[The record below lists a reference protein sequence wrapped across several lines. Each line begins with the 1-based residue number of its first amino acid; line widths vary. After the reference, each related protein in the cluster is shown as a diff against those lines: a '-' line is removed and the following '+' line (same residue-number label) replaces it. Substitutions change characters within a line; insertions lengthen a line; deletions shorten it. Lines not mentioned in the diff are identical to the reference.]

1 MSIVSVSR
9 FAGPPQLGQSTLTQ
23 SSAAASGERPF
34 GRNSSTSG
42 STTGSWSSG
51 TGTRPQPLAVDDRDR
66 AAPVAL
72 AREQPVA
79 QAVADGRLRLA
90 ALGER
95 VDDRL
100 LRLRCRQAV
109 EAVRVDEHLVLGVRG
124 VRAGLGRLAVGGLH
138 DSPDRQPVLDGE
150 VVVALVVRGNG
161 HDRARPVPH
170 QHVVGDPDR
179 DLLAVD
185 GVDRVA
191 AREDAVLLLL
201 LALDRRARAGM
212 AHVLAHLLG
221 VGQLRDERVLGRQHE
236 EGGAEER
243 VRPGREDRHLLTGSR
258 RHGRSRAHPRSGRSS
273 CAASSARAPASAR
286 ACPSRRAAHR
296 RSR

>member
-1 MSIVSVSR
+1 MVASASPRS
-9 FAGPPQLGQSTLTQ
+9 ASESTI
-23 SSAAASGERPF
+23 AFFASG
-34 GRNSSTSG
+34 
-42 STTGSWSSG
+42 
-51 TGTRPQPLAVDDRDR
+51 A
-66 AAPVAL
+66 
-72 AREQPVA
+72 
-79 QAVADGRLRLA
+79 
-90 ALGER
+90 
-95 VDDRL
+95 
-100 LRLRCRQAV
+100 RQAV

-124 VRAGLGRLAVGGLH
+124 VRAVLGRLAVGGLH
-138 DSPDRQPVLDGE
+138 DSPDRQPVLDRE
-150 VVVALVVRGNG
+150 VVVALVVGGNG
-161 HDRARPVPH
+161 HDRARAVPH

-221 VGQLRDERVLGRQHE
+221 VGQLRDEGMLGRQHE

-243 VRPGREDRHLLTGSR
+243 VRSGREDRQLLTGSGDAED
-258 RHGRSRAHPRSGRSS
+258 H
-273 CAASSARAPASAR
+273 ARALGAADPVALHRQHALRPVLER
-286 ACPSRRAAHR
+286 APSRRAAHR